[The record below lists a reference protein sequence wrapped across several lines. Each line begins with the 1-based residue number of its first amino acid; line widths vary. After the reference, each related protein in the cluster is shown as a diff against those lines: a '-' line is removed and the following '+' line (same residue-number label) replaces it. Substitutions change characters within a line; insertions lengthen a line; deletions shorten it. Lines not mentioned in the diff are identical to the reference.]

1 MINTIWEFLQAVL
14 LILTLLFITAVIV
27 FAFSKFTDSEHRT
40 QLEQRESQ
48 YRTACEAVKGRVVW
62 NGKHWECLR

>member
-27 FAFSKFTDSEHRT
+27 FLFANFTDSEYRT

-48 YRTACEAVKGRVVW
+48 YRAACDAAKGRVVW
-62 NGKHWECLR
+62 NGKHWECLK

>member
-1 MINTIWEFLQAVL
+1 MINAIWEFLQGVL

-27 FAFSKFTDSEHRT
+27 FLFSNFTDSEHRT

-48 YRTACEAVKGRVVW
+48 YRAACDAAKGRVAW
-62 NGKHWECLR
+62 NGNHWECLR

>member
-14 LILTLLFITAVIV
+14 LILTLLFIAAVTIFV
-27 FAFSKFTDSEHRT
+27 FANFTDRT
-40 QLEQRESQ
+40 HQTQQEQRESQ

-62 NGKHWECLR
+62 NGNHWECLR